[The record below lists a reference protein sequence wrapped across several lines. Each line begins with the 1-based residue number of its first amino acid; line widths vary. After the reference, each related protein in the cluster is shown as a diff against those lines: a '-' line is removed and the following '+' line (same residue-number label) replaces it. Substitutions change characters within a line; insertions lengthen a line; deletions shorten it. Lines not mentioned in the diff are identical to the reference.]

1 MKVVLLAGGRGERI
15 SEYSSNM
22 PKPLIEIGGKPIIWH
37 IMKVFSSC
45 GYNDFIICCGYKG
58 DMIKKY
64 FYDYYLQQ
72 SDVIFDFTSQKND
85 LKIIKKYIEPWR
97 ITVVDTGMDTMTG
110 GRIKRIAPYINKN
123 EPFIVTY
130 SDGLSDINL
139 NELVNFHMRHGKKA
153 TITAVEYTERFGVM
167 NLKGEQVI
175 EFREKRNLITKW
187 INAGFM
193 VFDYDILNLLDG
205 DDTVLEGKP
214 LEALAESNEL
224 MAYKHTGFWK
234 CMDTNKDKIELEEMW
249 KSNALWRI
257 WDD

>member
-1 MKVVLLAGGRGERI
+1 
-15 SEYSSNM
+15 M

-110 GRIKRIAPYINKN
+110 G
-123 EPFIVTY
+123 
-130 SDGLSDINL
+130 
-139 NELVNFHMRHGKKA
+139 
-153 TITAVEYTERFGVM
+153 
-167 NLKGEQVI
+167 
-175 EFREKRNLITKW
+175 
-187 INAGFM
+187 
-193 VFDYDILNLLDG
+193 
-205 DDTVLEGKP
+205 
-214 LEALAESNEL
+214 
-224 MAYKHTGFWK
+224 
-234 CMDTNKDKIELEEMW
+234 EE
-249 KSNALWRI
+249 
-257 WDD
+257 

>member
-1 MKVVLLAGGRGERI
+1 
-15 SEYSSNM
+15 
-22 PKPLIEIGGKPIIWH
+22 
-37 IMKVFSSC
+37 
-45 GYNDFIICCGYKG
+45 
-58 DMIKKY
+58 
-64 FYDYYLQQ
+64 
-72 SDVIFDFTSQKND
+72 
-85 LKIIKKYIEPWR
+85 
-97 ITVVDTGMDTMTG
+97 
-110 GRIKRIAPYINKN
+110 
-123 EPFIVTY
+123 
-130 SDGLSDINL
+130 
-139 NELVNFHMRHGKKA
+139 MRHGKKA

-234 CMDTNKDKIELEEMW
+234 CMDTNKDK
-249 KSNALWRI
+249 N
-257 WDD
+257 